1 MDDMKFIYM
10 KKGAWI
16 LLVLMSAMLVFTG
29 CSKKGDTQ
37 DNAVSEEGA
46 GNASQSN
53 AASGTQTG
61 NTKLLQLGNYKGV
74 EVPAMD
80 LEVTEEELQEEIDK
94 VLLDNAYFQEIEGKT
109 VIEKGDFVNIDFRGL
124 IDGEAFQGGTSQE
137 GGYDLEIGSGSFID
151 GFEDQLIGKELGGF
165 YELDLQFPETY
176 HNPEV
181 AGKPVVFE
189 VTVNKIQ
196 EQIIPELTEEFAK
209 EKMGYE
215 SVEDCK
221 NSLQEELEA
230 MKLED
235 AQMQKEYD
243 VLEAI
248 INDSEFE
255 TDEDEIEARTQ
266 EMMDTYEYYAAA
278 NNVDLA
284 TFLMLAMNGMS
295 VEAFEAECRRTSE
308 FSIKS
313 ELVIHAVEEAEGFTL
328 SDEEYTKEAK
338 AMLNEYGYKSL
349 EEFEAAYTKEE
360 IRESILRNQVVD
372 FLVEQA
378 VEKA

>member
-1 MDDMKFIYM
+1 MS
-10 KKGAWI
+10 I
-16 LLVLMSAMLVFTG
+16 LIIAD
-29 CSKKGDTQ
+29 CSMG
-37 DNAVSEEGA
+37 
-46 GNASQSN
+46 
-53 AASGTQTG
+53 
-61 NTKLLQLGNYKGV
+61 KLS
-74 EVPAMD
+74 
-80 LEVTEEELQEEIDK
+80 
-94 VLLDNAYFQEIEGKT
+94 
-109 VIEKGDFVNIDFRGL
+109 R
-124 IDGEAFQGGTSQE
+124 E
-137 GGYDLEIGSGSFID
+137 GGHDLEIGSGSFIP
-151 GFEDQLIGKELGGF
+151 GFEDQLIGKELGGS
-165 YELDLQFPETY
+165 YELNLQFPETY
-176 HNPEV
+176 GNSEL
-181 AGKPVVFE
+181 AGKPVIFE

-209 EKMGYE
+209 EQMGYE

-221 NSLQEELEA
+221 NSLKEELEA

-248 INDSEFE
+248 INGSEFE
-255 TDEDEIEARTQ
+255 TDEEEIEARTQ

-278 NNVDLA
+278 NNMGLA
-284 TFLMLAMNGMS
+284 DFLMFAMNGMS

-328 SDEEYTKEAK
+328 SDEEYKQKAE
-338 AMLNEYGYKSL
+338 AMLDEYGYKSL
-349 EEFEAAYTKEE
+349 EEFEAAYTREE